1 MCGICGQI
9 NFNGAEVAESQL
21 RSMMQAMKHRGPDDE
36 GIFTDGSIGLGFVRL
51 SILDLSQAG
60 HQPMYSQD
68 DRYVIVYNGEIFNY
82 IELREELEPKGYSF
96 RTRSDTEVLL
106 AAYKEWGEECLDR
119 FNGMWAFVI
128 YDRIE
133 KSIFASRDRYGIKPF
148 YYYLCNEYIVFAS
161 EIQPLLKVIGIKPSA
176 NERAVFDFLVFN
188 RTDQYGDTLFKGI
201 KKLKHGCNL
210 KIDKSGFREYEWYNL
225 RQHVEQT
232 DQFSSPEEFRDLLS
246 NAIGLRLRSDVPV
259 GVCLSGGLDS
269 SSIVSILINDYKKTD
284 INTFSAVYRKGQ
296 TGDETEYINLFKD
309 DLPNMFFTMPDAQS
323 LMADLAD
330 YIRLHSEPV
339 SDTGVYAQY
348 KVMELAAGKVIVTLD
363 GQGADEM
370 MAGYHY
376 FFGSYFKELLR
387 SFRFSRLISEM
398 VSYMTRHGSMFGIS
412 SFVFYLI
419 SPSLRTRAKYK
430 EKKYINKE
438 FASVY
443 GKDNSL
449 ADDLYSANTVQDALL
464 NHFEFKLEHL
474 LKWADRNSM
483 RFSIEARMPFL
494 DHRLVERTL
503 AMHGDAFIKDGMTKH
518 ILREAMRGTLPEKI
532 RLRKDKIGFG
542 TPNEEW
548 FRSEQFKPFILDLL
562 HSDSFRGRGIID
574 ADMAGKVY
582 SRHLSRKVNA
592 AREIWK
598 WINLELWFREYID

>member
-1 MCGICGQI
+1 
-9 NFNGAEVAESQL
+9 
-21 RSMMQAMKHRGPDDE
+21 
-36 GIFTDGSIGLGFVRL
+36 
-51 SILDLSQAG
+51 
-60 HQPMYSQD
+60 
-68 DRYVIVYNGEIFNY
+68 
-82 IELREELEPKGYSF
+82 
-96 RTRSDTEVLL
+96 LL

-148 YYYLCNEYIVFAS
+148 YYYHCNDYIVFAS
-161 EIQPLLKVIGIKPSA
+161 EIQPLLKVIDINPSA

-188 RTDQYGDTLFKGI
+188 RTDQYSDTLFKGI

-225 RQHVEQT
+225 RQHVRKT
-232 DQFSSPEEFRDLLS
+232 DPFSSPEEFRDLLS
-246 NAIGLRLRSDVPV
+246 DAIGLRLRSDVPV

-269 SSIVSILINDYKKTD
+269 SSIASILINDYKRTD

-296 TGDETEYINLFKD
+296 TGDETEYITLFKD
-309 DLPNMFFTMPDAQS
+309 SLPNMFFTMPDAQS
-323 LMADLAD
+323 LRADLAD

-348 KVMELAAGKVIVTLD
+348 KVMELASGKVVVTLD

-376 FFGSYFKELLR
+376 FFGSYFRDLFR
-387 SFRFSRLISEM
+387 SRRFSRLISEM

-412 SFVFYLI
+412 SFVFFMI
-419 SPSLRTRAKYK
+419 SPSLRTKAKYK
-430 EKKYINKE
+430 EKRYINKE
-438 FASVY
+438 FAAVY

-449 ADDLYSANTVQDALL
+449 AEDLYSANTLQDALL

-474 LKWADRNSM
+474 LKWADKNSM

-494 DHRLVERTL
+494 DHRLVEKTL
-503 AMHGDAFIKDGMTKH
+503 ALPGDAFIKDGMTKH
-518 ILREAMRGTLPEKI
+518 ILREAMRGSLPEKI
-532 RLRKDKIGFG
+532 RLRKDKVGFG

-548 FRSEQFKPFILDLL
+548 FRSETFKPFILDLL

-574 ADMAGKVY
+574 ADIAGKVY

-598 WINLELWFREYID
+598 WINLELWFREFID

>member
-387 SFRFSRLISEM
+387 SSQ
-398 VSYMTRHGSMFGIS
+398 
-412 SFVFYLI
+412 
-419 SPSLRTRAKYK
+419 
-430 EKKYINKE
+430 
-438 FASVY
+438 
-443 GKDNSL
+443 
-449 ADDLYSANTVQDALL
+449 VQQVD
-464 NHFEFKLEHL
+464 K
-474 LKWADRNSM
+474 R
-483 RFSIEARMPFL
+483 
-494 DHRLVERTL
+494 
-503 AMHGDAFIKDGMTKH
+503 DG
-518 ILREAMRGTLPEKI
+518 
-532 RLRKDKIGFG
+532 
-542 TPNEEW
+542 
-548 FRSEQFKPFILDLL
+548 LL
-562 HSDSFRGRGIID
+562 HD
-574 ADMAGKVY
+574 AT
-582 SRHLSRKVNA
+582 R
-592 AREIWK
+592 
-598 WINLELWFREYID
+598 INVRYK

>member
-1 MCGICGQI
+1 MCGICGVV
-9 NFNGAEVAESQL
+9 NFNNNPVEESGI
-21 RSMMQAMKHRGPDDE
+21 RKMMVSMKHRGPDDE
-36 GIFTDGSIGLGFVRL
+36 GIFTDGSTGLGFVRL

-60 HQPMYSQD
+60 HQPMHSRD
-68 DRYVIVYNGEIFNY
+68 ERYVIVYNGEIFNY

-106 AAYKEWGEECLDR
+106 AAYQEWGERCLDR

-128 YDRIE
+128 YDRVT

-148 YYYLCNEYIVFAS
+148 YYFICGEYFVFAS
-161 EIQPLLKVIGIKPSA
+161 EIVPLLKFIGIKPSA

-188 RTDQYGDTLFKGI
+188 RTDQYSDTLFEGI

-210 KIDKSGFREYEWYNL
+210 KIDRSGFREYEWYNL
-225 RQHVEQT
+225 RQIVEKT
-232 DQFSSPEEFRDLLS
+232 DQFRTPGEFRNLLS
-246 NAIGLRLRSDVPV
+246 DAVGLRLRSDVPV

-269 SSIVSILINDYKKTD
+269 SSIASILINDYKKTD
-284 INTFSAVYRKGQ
+284 INTFSAVYGKGQ
-296 TGDETEYINLFKD
+296 TGDETEYITLYKD
-309 DLPNMFFTMPDAQS
+309 SLPNMFFTMPDANS
-323 LMADLAD
+323 LRADLAE

-348 KVMELAAGKVIVTLD
+348 KVMELASGKAVVTLD

-376 FFGSYFKELLR
+376 FFGSYFRELIR
-387 SFRFSRLISEM
+387 RHRFSTLVSEM
-398 VSYMTRHGSMFGIS
+398 ISYMTRHRSLFGIG
-412 SFVFYLI
+412 SFAFYMI
-419 SPSLRTRAKYK
+419 SPSLRTSLKYK

-438 FASVY
+438 FAAVY
-443 GKDNSL
+443 GKDNAL
-449 ADDLYSANTVQDALL
+449 AEDLYSANTLQEALL

-494 DHRLVERTL
+494 DHRLVEKTL
-503 AMHGDAFIKDGMTKH
+503 AMPGDALIKDGMTKH
-518 ILREAMRGTLPEKI
+518 ILREAMRGSLPEKI
-532 RLRKDKIGFG
+532 RLRKDKVGFG

-548 FRSEQFKPFILDLL
+548 FRSENFKPFILDLL
-562 HSDSFRGRGIID
+562 HSESFIGRGIID
-574 ADMAGKVY
+574 SDMAGKVY

-598 WINLELWFREYID
+598 WINLELWFREFID

>member
-1 MCGICGQI
+1 MCGICGVV
-9 NFNGAEVAESQL
+9 NFNNAPVEEAGI
-21 RSMMQAMKHRGPDDE
+21 RKMMASMKHRGPDDE

-68 DRYVIVYNGEIFNY
+68 ERYVIVYNGEIFNY
-82 IELREELEPKGYSF
+82 IELREELEPKGYRF
-96 RTRSDTEVLL
+96 RSRSDTEVLL
-106 AAYKEWGEECLDR
+106 AAFQEWGEGCLDR
-119 FNGMWAFVI
+119 FNGMWSFVI
-128 YDRIE
+128 YDRVT

-148 YYYLCNEYIVFAS
+148 YYFLCNDYIVFAS
-161 EIQPLLKVIGIKPSA
+161 EIPPLLKVIGIQPSA
-176 NERAVFDFLVFN
+176 NKRAVFDFLVFN
-188 RTDQYGDTLFKGI
+188 RTDQYSDTLFNGI
-201 KKLKHGCNL
+201 KKLKHGYNL

-225 RQHVEQT
+225 RKSVGKT
-232 DQFSSPEEFRDLLS
+232 DPFSSPEEFRDLLS

-269 SSIVSILINDYKKTD
+269 SSIASILINDFKRTD
-284 INTFSAVYRKGQ
+284 INTFSAVYGKGQ
-296 TGDETEYINLFKD
+296 TGDETEYITLFKD
-309 DLPNMFFTMPDAQS
+309 ALPNMFFTMPDANS
-323 LMADLAD
+323 LRTNLTD

-348 KVMELAAGKVIVTLD
+348 KVMELASGKAVVTLD

-376 FFGSYFKELLR
+376 FFGSYFRELLR
-387 SFRFSRLISEM
+387 SHRFSRLISEM
-398 VSYMTRHGSMFGIS
+398 IFYMTRHRSIFGIS
-412 SFVFYLI
+412 SFVFFML
-419 SPSLRTRAKYK
+419 SPSLRTNIKYK

-438 FASVY
+438 FAAVY
-443 GKDNSL
+443 GKDYSL
-449 ADDLYSANTVQDALL
+449 AEDLYSANTLQDALL

-503 AMHGDAFIKDGMTKH
+503 AMPGDAFIKDGMTKH
-518 ILREAMRGTLPEKI
+518 ILREAMEGTLPEKI

-548 FRSEQFKPFILDLL
+548 FRSEKFKPFILDLL
-562 HSDSFRGRGIID
+562 HSDSFRSRGIID
-574 ADMAGKVY
+574 ADMAVKVY

-598 WINLELWFREYID
+598 WINLELWFREFID

>member
-1 MCGICGQI
+1 MCGICGVV
-9 NFNGAEVAESQL
+9 NFNNNPVEESGI
-21 RSMMQAMKHRGPDDE
+21 RKMMVSMKHRGPDDE
-36 GIFTDGSIGLGFVRL
+36 GIFTDGSTGLGFVRL

-60 HQPMYSQD
+60 HQPMHSRD
-68 DRYVIVYNGEIFNY
+68 ERYVIVYNGEIFNY

-106 AAYKEWGEECLDR
+106 AAYQEWGERCLDR

-128 YDRIE
+128 YDRVT

-148 YYYLCNEYIVFAS
+148 YYFICGKYFVFAS
-161 EIQPLLKVIGIKPSA
+161 EIVPLLKFIGIKPSA

-188 RTDQYGDTLFKGI
+188 RTDQYSDTLFEGI

-225 RQHVEQT
+225 RQSVEKT
-232 DQFSSPEEFRDLLS
+232 DQFSTPGEFRNLLS
-246 NAIGLRLRSDVPV
+246 DAVALRLRSDVPV

-269 SSIVSILINDYKKTD
+269 SSIASILSNDYKKTD

-296 TGDETEYINLFKD
+296 TGDETEYITLFKD
-309 DLPNMFFTMPDAQS
+309 SLPNMFFTMPDADS
-323 LMADLAD
+323 LRADLAD
-330 YIRLHSEPV
+330 YMRLHSEPV

-348 KVMELAAGKVIVTLD
+348 KVMELASGKAVVTLD

-376 FFGSYFKELLR
+376 FFGSYFRELIR
-387 SFRFSRLISEM
+387 RHRFSRLVSEM
-398 VSYMTRHGSMFGIS
+398 TSYMTRHRSLFGIG
-412 SFVFYLI
+412 SFAFYMI
-419 SPSLRTRAKYK
+419 SPSLRTSLKYK

-438 FASVY
+438 FAAAY
-443 GKDNSL
+443 GKDNAL
-449 ADDLYSANTVQDALL
+449 AEDLYSANTLQEALL

-494 DHRLVERTL
+494 DHRLVEKTL
-503 AMHGDAFIKDGMTKH
+503 AMPGDALIKDGMTKH
-518 ILREAMRGTLPEKI
+518 ILREAMRGSLPEKI
-532 RLRKDKIGFG
+532 RLRKDKVGFG

-548 FRSEQFKPFILDLL
+548 FRSENFKPFILDLL
-562 HSDSFRGRGIID
+562 HSESFIGRGVID
-574 ADMAGKVY
+574 SDMAAKVY

-598 WINLELWFREYID
+598 WINLELWFREFID